1 MKKRTVSTPSV
12 GLALLPIVTMLL
24 FLVVGYG
31 VFGLPIESL
40 LLASAI
46 VASGV
51 AWKLGYGWD
60 DIQNAI
66 IERLAKALPAVFIL
80 VLVGGLIGSWMI
92 GGTIPMLVYYG
103 LKVISPEYLILTAF
117 LVTSLVSL
125 CTGTSWGSA
134 GTVGVALM
142 GVATGMDANLA
153 AVAGAVVSGAYF
165 GDKISPLSDSTNF
178 APVVAGTD
186 LYSHIQH
193 MLWTTIPAFLLASVV
208 FFFAGNSDVSADTP
222 ENIIAILANLD
233 ELFSLNIFLLL
244 PPALIL
250 WGAVRKLPTIP
261 LMVAAIVIG
270 IANAIIFQGFDLGTA
285 LTSMLG
291 GFNASMF
298 VNAGLGDID
307 VLSDVLTLVN
317 RGGMSSMMGVVLLVF
332 CAFSFAGT
340 LALTGGLNVLVELLT
355 KGIKGTASLIG
366 ATIVTTFTVVC
377 TTSDGKLALL
387 IPSELFR
394 DMYKRMQLDA
404 KNLSRTIEDA
414 GTVIEPLIPWTN
426 AGVFMAATLGV
437 STLDYLPW
445 AIQNYS
451 GVFFAMIWA
460 SSGIGIA
467 KLKATAPK
475 EDSDEKQTQD
485 KAASTAAV

>member
-1 MKKRTVSTPSV
+1 MNNKSITAPPV
-12 GLALLPIVTMLL
+12 GLALLPLIAMIGLL
-24 FLVVGYG
+24 VIGYG
-31 VFGLPIESL
+31 VYGLPIESL
-40 LLASAI
+40 LLTSAVI
-46 VASGV
+46 AAAV
-51 AWKLGYGWD
+51 AWKIGYSWD

-66 IERLAKALPAVFIL
+66 IDRLAKTLPAVFIL
-80 VLVGGLIGSWMI
+80 VLVGGLIGSWMV

-103 LKVISPEYLILTAF
+103 LKIISPEYLVLTSF
-117 LVTSLVSL
+117 LVTCMVSL

-134 GTVGVALM
+134 GTIGVALM
-142 GVATGMDANLA
+142 GIATGMDANLA

-193 MLWTTIPAFLLASVV
+193 MLWTTIPAFILSAVV
-208 FFFAGNSDVSADTP
+208 FFFVGSHDVTADTP
-222 ENIIAILANLD
+222 EKVIAMLANI
-233 ELFSLNIFLLL
+233 EQLFSLNIFLLL

-250 WGAVRKLPTIP
+250 WGAIRKLPTIP
-261 LMVAAIVIG
+261 LMLLAIAIG
-270 IANAIIFQGFDLGTA
+270 IFNAVTFQGFSLVTA
-285 LTSMLG
+285 LTTMLN

-298 VNAGLGDID
+298 ADAGLSN
-307 VLSDVLTLVN
+307 VTVVSDVLTLVN
-317 RGGMSSMMGVVLLVF
+317 RGGMTSMMGVVLLVF

-340 LALTGGLNVLVELLT
+340 LALTGALNVLVDLLS

-366 ATIVTTFTVVC
+366 ATIVTTITVVC

-394 DMYKRMQLDA
+394 DTYKRMQLDP

-414 GTVIEPLIPWTN
+414 GTIIEPLVPWTN

-437 STLDYLPW
+437 STLDYMPW

-451 GVFFAMIWA
+451 AIFFAMLWA
-460 SSGIGIA
+460 VTGVGIA
-467 KLKATAPK
+467 KAVKEVKQTKTTTQTKAT
-475 EDSDEKQTQD
+475 
-485 KAASTAAV
+485 V

>member
-1 MKKRTVSTPSV
+1 MNNKSITAPPV
-12 GLALLPIVTMLL
+12 GLALLPLIAMIGLL
-24 FLVVGYG
+24 VIGYG
-31 VFGLPIESL
+31 VYGLPIESL
-40 LLASAI
+40 LLTSAVI
-46 VASGV
+46 AAAV
-51 AWKLGYGWD
+51 AWKIGYSWD

-66 IERLAKALPAVFIL
+66 IDRLAKTLPAVFIL
-80 VLVGGLIGSWMI
+80 VLVGGLIGSWMV

-103 LKVISPEYLILTAF
+103 LKIISPEYLVLTSF
-117 LVTSLVSL
+117 LVTCMVSL

-134 GTVGVALM
+134 GTIGVALM
-142 GVATGMDANLA
+142 GIATGMDANLA

-193 MLWTTIPAFLLASVV
+193 MLWTTIPAFILSAVV
-208 FFFAGNSDVSADTP
+208 FFFVGSHDVTADTP
-222 ENIIAILANLD
+222 EKVIAMLANI
-233 ELFSLNIFLLL
+233 EQLFSLNIFLLL

-250 WGAVRKLPTIP
+250 WGAIRKLPTIP
-261 LMVAAIVIG
+261 LMLLAIAIG
-270 IANAIIFQGFDLGTA
+270 IFNAVTFQGFSLVTA
-285 LTSMLG
+285 LTAMLN

-298 VNAGLGDID
+298 ADAGLSN
-307 VLSDVLTLVN
+307 VTVVSDVLTLVN
-317 RGGMSSMMGVVLLVF
+317 RGGMTSMMGVVLLVF

-340 LALTGGLNVLVELLT
+340 LALTGALNVLVDLLS

-366 ATIVTTFTVVC
+366 ATIVTTITVVC

-394 DMYKRMQLDA
+394 DTYKRMQLDP

-414 GTVIEPLIPWTN
+414 GTIIEPLVPWTN

-437 STLDYLPW
+437 STLDYMPW

-451 GVFFAMIWA
+451 AIFFAMLWA
-460 SSGIGIA
+460 VTGVGIA
-467 KLKATAPK
+467 KAVKEVKQTKITTQTKAT
-475 EDSDEKQTQD
+475 
-485 KAASTAAV
+485 V

>member
-1 MKKRTVSTPSV
+1 MNNKSITAPPV
-12 GLALLPIVTMLL
+12 GLALLPLIAMIGLL
-24 FLVVGYG
+24 VIGYG
-31 VFGLPIESL
+31 VYGLPIESL
-40 LLASAI
+40 LLTSAVI
-46 VASGV
+46 AAAV
-51 AWKLGYGWD
+51 AWKIGYSWD

-66 IERLAKALPAVFIL
+66 IDRLAKTLPAVFIL
-80 VLVGGLIGSWMI
+80 VLVGGLIGSWMV

-103 LKVISPEYLILTAF
+103 LKIISPEYLVLTSF
-117 LVTSLVSL
+117 LVTCMVSL

-134 GTVGVALM
+134 GTIGVALM
-142 GVATGMDANLA
+142 GIATGMDANLA

-193 MLWTTIPAFLLASVV
+193 MLWTTIPAFILSAVV
-208 FFFAGNSDVSADTP
+208 FFFVGSHDVTADTP
-222 ENIIAILANLD
+222 EKVIAMLANI
-233 ELFSLNIFLLL
+233 EQLFSLNIFLLL

-250 WGAVRKLPTIP
+250 WGAIRKLPTIP
-261 LMVAAIVIG
+261 LMLLAIVIG
-270 IANAIIFQGFDLGTA
+270 IFNAVTFQGFSLVTA
-285 LTSMLG
+285 LTAMLN

-298 VNAGLGDID
+298 ADAGLSN
-307 VLSDVLTLVN
+307 VTVVSDVLTLVN
-317 RGGMSSMMGVVLLVF
+317 RGGMTSMMGVVLLVF
-332 CAFSFAGT
+332 CAFSFAGA
-340 LALTGGLNVLVELLT
+340 LALTGALNVLVDLLS

-366 ATIVTTFTVVC
+366 ATIVTTITVVC

-394 DMYKRMQLDA
+394 DTYKRMQLDP

-414 GTVIEPLIPWTN
+414 GTIIEPLVPWTN

-437 STLDYLPW
+437 STLDYMPW

-451 GVFFAMIWA
+451 AIFFAMLWA
-460 SSGIGIA
+460 VTGVGIA
-467 KLKATAPK
+467 KAVKEVKQTKTTTQTKAT
-475 EDSDEKQTQD
+475 
-485 KAASTAAV
+485 V

>member
-1 MKKRTVSTPSV
+1 MNNKSITAPPV
-12 GLALLPIVTMLL
+12 GLALLPLIAMIGLL
-24 FLVVGYG
+24 VIGYG
-31 VFGLPIESL
+31 VYGLPIESL
-40 LLASAI
+40 LLTSAVI
-46 VASGV
+46 AAAV
-51 AWKLGYGWD
+51 AWKIGYSWD

-66 IERLAKALPAVFIL
+66 IDRLAKTLPAIFIL
-80 VLVGGLIGSWMI
+80 VLVGGLIGSWMV

-103 LKVISPEYLILTAF
+103 LKIISPEYLVLTSF
-117 LVTSLVSL
+117 LVTCMVSL

-134 GTVGVALM
+134 GTIGVALM
-142 GVATGMDANLA
+142 GIATGMDANLA

-193 MLWTTIPAFLLASVV
+193 MLWTTIPAFILSAVV
-208 FFFAGNSDVSADTP
+208 FFFVGSHDVTADTP
-222 ENIIAILANLD
+222 EKVIAMLANI
-233 ELFSLNIFLLL
+233 EQLFSLNIFLLL

-250 WGAVRKLPTIP
+250 WGAIRKLPTIP
-261 LMVAAIVIG
+261 LMLLAIAIG
-270 IANAIIFQGFDLGTA
+270 IFNAVTFQGFSLVTA
-285 LTSMLG
+285 LTAMLN

-298 VNAGLGDID
+298 ADAGLSN
-307 VLSDVLTLVN
+307 VTVVSDVLTLVN
-317 RGGMSSMMGVVLLVF
+317 RGGMTSMMGVVLLVF
-332 CAFSFAGT
+332 CAFSFAGA
-340 LALTGGLNVLVELLT
+340 LALTGALNVLVDLLS

-366 ATIVTTFTVVC
+366 ATIVTTITVVC

-394 DMYKRMQLDA
+394 DTYKRMQLDP

-414 GTVIEPLIPWTN
+414 GTIIEPLVPWTN

-437 STLDYLPW
+437 STLDYMPW

-451 GVFFAMIWA
+451 AIFFAMLWA
-460 SSGIGIA
+460 VTGVGIA
-467 KLKATAPK
+467 KAVKEVKQTKTTTQTKAT
-475 EDSDEKQTQD
+475 
-485 KAASTAAV
+485 V

>member
-1 MKKRTVSTPSV
+1 MNNKSITAPPV
-12 GLALLPIVTMLL
+12 GLALLPLIAMIGLL
-24 FLVVGYG
+24 VIGYG
-31 VFGLPIESL
+31 VYGLPIESL
-40 LLASAI
+40 LLTSAVI
-46 VASGV
+46 AAAV
-51 AWKLGYGWD
+51 AWKIGYSWD

-66 IERLAKALPAVFIL
+66 IDRLAKTLPAVFIL
-80 VLVGGLIGSWMI
+80 VLVGGLIGSWMV

-103 LKVISPEYLILTAF
+103 LKIISPEYLVLTSF
-117 LVTSLVSL
+117 LVTCMVSL

-134 GTVGVALM
+134 GTIGVALM
-142 GVATGMDANLA
+142 GIATGMDANLA

-193 MLWTTIPAFLLASVV
+193 MLWTTIPAFILSAVV
-208 FFFAGNSDVSADTP
+208 FFFVGSHDVTANTP
-222 ENIIAILANLD
+222 EKVIAMLANI
-233 ELFSLNIFLLL
+233 EQLFSLNIFLLL

-250 WGAVRKLPTIP
+250 WGAIRKLPTIP
-261 LMVAAIVIG
+261 LMLLAIAIG
-270 IANAIIFQGFDLGTA
+270 IFNAVTFQGFSLVTA
-285 LTSMLG
+285 LTAMLN

-298 VNAGLGDID
+298 ADAGLSN
-307 VLSDVLTLVN
+307 VTVVSDVLTLVN
-317 RGGMSSMMGVVLLVF
+317 RGGMTSMMGVVLLVF

-340 LALTGGLNVLVELLT
+340 LALTGALNVLVDLLS

-366 ATIVTTFTVVC
+366 ATIVTTITVVC

-394 DMYKRMQLDA
+394 DTYKRMQLDP

-414 GTVIEPLIPWTN
+414 GTIIEPLVPWTN

-437 STLDYLPW
+437 STLDYMPW

-451 GVFFAMIWA
+451 AIFFAMLWA
-460 SSGIGIA
+460 VTGVGIA
-467 KLKATAPK
+467 KAVKEVKQTKTTTQTKAT
-475 EDSDEKQTQD
+475 
-485 KAASTAAV
+485 V

>member
-1 MKKRTVSTPSV
+1 MNNKSITAPPV
-12 GLALLPIVTMLL
+12 GLALLPLIAMIGLL
-24 FLVVGYG
+24 VIGYG
-31 VFGLPIESL
+31 VYGLPIESL
-40 LLASAI
+40 LLTSAVI
-46 VASGV
+46 AAAV
-51 AWKLGYGWD
+51 AWKIGYSWD

-66 IERLAKALPAVFIL
+66 IDRLAKTLPAVFIL
-80 VLVGGLIGSWMI
+80 VLVGGLIGSWMV

-103 LKVISPEYLILTAF
+103 LKIISPEYLVLTSF
-117 LVTSLVSL
+117 LVTCMVSL

-134 GTVGVALM
+134 GTIGVALM
-142 GVATGMDANLA
+142 GIATGMDANLA

-193 MLWTTIPAFLLASVV
+193 MLWTTIPAFILSAVV
-208 FFFAGNSDVSADTP
+208 FFFVGSHDVTADTP
-222 ENIIAILANLD
+222 EKVIAMLANI
-233 ELFSLNIFLLL
+233 EQLFSLNIFLLL

-250 WGAVRKLPTIP
+250 WGAIRKLPTIP
-261 LMVAAIVIG
+261 LMLLAIAIG
-270 IANAIIFQGFDLGTA
+270 IFNAVTFQGFSLVTA
-285 LTSMLG
+285 LTAMLN

-298 VNAGLGDID
+298 ADAGLSN
-307 VLSDVLTLVN
+307 VTVVSDVLTLVN
-317 RGGMSSMMGVVLLVF
+317 RGGMTSMMGVVLLVF
-332 CAFSFAGT
+332 CAFSFAGA
-340 LALTGGLNVLVELLT
+340 LALTGALNVLVDLLS

-366 ATIVTTFTVVC
+366 ATIVTTITVVC

-394 DMYKRMQLDA
+394 DTYKRMQLDP

-414 GTVIEPLIPWTN
+414 GTIIEPLVPWTN

-437 STLDYLPW
+437 STLDYMPW

-451 GVFFAMIWA
+451 AIFFAMLWA
-460 SSGIGIA
+460 VTGVGIA
-467 KLKATAPK
+467 KAVKEVKQTKTTTTKAT
-475 EDSDEKQTQD
+475 
-485 KAASTAAV
+485 V

>member
-1 MKKRTVSTPSV
+1 MNNKSITAPPV
-12 GLALLPIVTMLL
+12 GLALLPLIAMIGLL
-24 FLVVGYG
+24 VIGYG
-31 VFGLPIESL
+31 VYGLPIESL
-40 LLASAI
+40 LLTSAVI
-46 VASGV
+46 AAAV
-51 AWKLGYGWD
+51 AWKIGYSWD

-66 IERLAKALPAVFIL
+66 IDRLAKTLPAVFIL
-80 VLVGGLIGSWMI
+80 VLVGGLIGSWMV

-103 LKVISPEYLILTAF
+103 LKIISPEYLVLTSF
-117 LVTSLVSL
+117 LVTCMVSL

-134 GTVGVALM
+134 GTIGVALM
-142 GVATGMDANLA
+142 GIATGMDANLA

-193 MLWTTIPAFLLASVV
+193 MLWTTIPAFILSAVV
-208 FFFAGNSDVSADTP
+208 FFFVGSHDVTADTP
-222 ENIIAILANLD
+222 EKVIAMLANI
-233 ELFSLNIFLLL
+233 EQLFSLNIFLLL

-250 WGAVRKLPTIP
+250 WGAIRKLPTIP
-261 LMVAAIVIG
+261 LMLLAIAIG
-270 IANAIIFQGFDLGTA
+270 IFNAVTFQGFSLVTA
-285 LTSMLG
+285 LTAMLN

-298 VNAGLGDID
+298 ADAGLSN
-307 VLSDVLTLVN
+307 VTVVSDVLTLVN
-317 RGGMSSMMGVVLLVF
+317 RGGMTSMMGVVLLVF
-332 CAFSFAGT
+332 CAFSFAGA
-340 LALTGGLNVLVELLT
+340 LALTGALNVLVDLLS

-366 ATIVTTFTVVC
+366 ATIVTTITVVC

-394 DMYKRMQLDA
+394 DTYKRMQLDP

-414 GTVIEPLIPWTN
+414 GTIIEPLVPWTN

-437 STLDYLPW
+437 STLDYMPW

-451 GVFFAMIWA
+451 AIFFAMLWA
-460 SSGIGIA
+460 VTGVGIA
-467 KLKATAPK
+467 KAVKEVKQTKITTQTKAT
-475 EDSDEKQTQD
+475 
-485 KAASTAAV
+485 V

>member
-1 MKKRTVSTPSV
+1 MNNKSITAPPV
-12 GLALLPIVTMLL
+12 GLALLPLIAMIGLL
-24 FLVVGYG
+24 VIGYG
-31 VFGLPIESL
+31 VYGLPIESL
-40 LLASAI
+40 LLTSAVI
-46 VASGV
+46 AAAV
-51 AWKLGYGWD
+51 AWKIGYSWD

-66 IERLAKALPAVFIL
+66 IDRLAKTLPAVFIL
-80 VLVGGLIGSWMI
+80 VLVGGLIGSWMV

-103 LKVISPEYLILTAF
+103 LKIISPEYLVLTSF
-117 LVTSLVSL
+117 LVTCMVSL

-134 GTVGVALM
+134 GTIGVALM
-142 GVATGMDANLA
+142 GIATGMDANLA
-153 AVAGAVVSGAYF
+153 SVAGAVVSGAYF

-193 MLWTTIPAFLLASVV
+193 MLWTTIPAFILSAVV
-208 FFFAGNSDVSADTP
+208 FFFVGSHDVTADTP
-222 ENIIAILANLD
+222 EKVIAMLANI
-233 ELFSLNIFLLL
+233 EQLFSLNIFLLL

-250 WGAVRKLPTIP
+250 WGAIRKLPTIP
-261 LMVAAIVIG
+261 LMLLAIAIG
-270 IANAIIFQGFDLGTA
+270 IFNAVTFQGFSLVTA
-285 LTSMLG
+285 LTAMLN

-298 VNAGLGDID
+298 ADAGLSN
-307 VLSDVLTLVN
+307 VTVVSDVLTLVN
-317 RGGMSSMMGVVLLVF
+317 RGGMTSMMGVVLLVF

-340 LALTGGLNVLVELLT
+340 LALTGALNVLVDLLS

-366 ATIVTTFTVVC
+366 ATIVTTITVVC

-394 DMYKRMQLDA
+394 DTYKRMQLDP

-414 GTVIEPLIPWTN
+414 GTIIEPLVPWTN

-437 STLDYLPW
+437 STLDYMPW

-451 GVFFAMIWA
+451 AIFFAMLWA
-460 SSGIGIA
+460 VTGVGIA
-467 KLKATAPK
+467 KAVKEVKQTKTTTQTKAT
-475 EDSDEKQTQD
+475 
-485 KAASTAAV
+485 V

>member
-1 MKKRTVSTPSV
+1 MNYKSITAPPV
-12 GLALLPIVTMLL
+12 GLALLPLIAMIGLL
-24 FLVVGYG
+24 VIGYG
-31 VFGLPIESL
+31 VYGLPIESL
-40 LLASAI
+40 LLTSAVI
-46 VASGV
+46 AAAV
-51 AWKLGYGWD
+51 AWKIGYSWD

-66 IERLAKALPAVFIL
+66 IDRLAKTLPAVFIL
-80 VLVGGLIGSWMI
+80 VLVGGLIGSWMV

-103 LKVISPEYLILTAF
+103 LKIISPEYLVLTSF
-117 LVTSLVSL
+117 LVTCMVSL

-134 GTVGVALM
+134 GTIGVALM
-142 GVATGMDANLA
+142 GIATGMDANLA

-193 MLWTTIPAFLLASVV
+193 MLWTTIPAFILSAVV
-208 FFFAGNSDVSADTP
+208 FFFVGSHDVTADTP
-222 ENIIAILANLD
+222 EKVIAMLDNI
-233 ELFSLNIFLLL
+233 EQLFSLNIFLLL

-250 WGAVRKLPTIP
+250 WGAIRKLPTIP
-261 LMVAAIVIG
+261 LMLLAIAIG
-270 IANAIIFQGFDLGTA
+270 IFNAVTFQGFSLVTA
-285 LTSMLG
+285 LTAMLN

-298 VNAGLGDID
+298 ADAGLSN
-307 VLSDVLTLVN
+307 VTVVSDVLTLVN
-317 RGGMSSMMGVVLLVF
+317 RGGMTSMMGVVLLVF

-340 LALTGGLNVLVELLT
+340 LALTGALNVLVDLLS

-366 ATIVTTFTVVC
+366 ATIVTTITVVC

-394 DMYKRMQLDA
+394 DTYKRMQLDP

-414 GTVIEPLIPWTN
+414 GTIIEPLVPWTN

-437 STLDYLPW
+437 STLDYMPW

-451 GVFFAMIWA
+451 AIFFAMLWA
-460 SSGIGIA
+460 VTGVGIA
-467 KLKATAPK
+467 KAVKEVKQTKTTTQTKAT
-475 EDSDEKQTQD
+475 
-485 KAASTAAV
+485 V

>member
-1 MKKRTVSTPSV
+1 MNNKIKSTPST
-12 GLALLPIVTMLL
+12 GLALLPMIAMVC
-24 FLVVGYG
+24 FLVFGYG
-31 VFGLPIESL
+31 VYGLPIESL
-40 LLASAI
+40 LLSSAV
-46 VASGV
+46 VAAAV
-51 AWKLGYGWD
+51 AWKMGYSWD

-66 IERLAKALPAVFIL
+66 IERLAKTLPAVFIM
-80 VLVGGLIGSWMI
+80 VLVGGLIGSWMV

-103 LKVISPEYLILTAF
+103 LKIISPEYLILTAF
-117 LVTSLVSL
+117 LVTCIVSL

-142 GVATGMDANLA
+142 GVASGMDANLA

-165 GDKISPLSDSTNF
+165 GDKISPLSDTTNF

-193 MLWTTIPAFLLASVV
+193 MLWTTIPAFLLSAAV
-208 FFFAGNSDVSADTP
+208 FFFAGSSDVSADTP
-222 ENIIAILANLD
+222 AKVVAILANIE
-233 ELFSLNIFLLL
+233 ELFSLNILLLL

-250 WGAVRKLPTIP
+250 WGAIRKLPTIP
-261 LMVAAIVIG
+261 LMLAAIAISVL
-270 IANAIIFQGFDLGTA
+270 NAVIFQGFSLVTA
-285 LTSMLG
+285 LTSMLS

-298 VNAGLGDID
+298 ADAGLANVTVID
-307 VLSDVLTLVN
+307 DVLTLVN
-317 RGGMSSMMGVVLLVF
+317 RGGMTSMMGVVLLVF

-340 LALTGGLNVLVELLT
+340 LSLTGGLNVLVNTLS

-366 ATIVTTFTVVC
+366 ATIVTTITVVC

-394 DMYKRMQLDA
+394 DTYKKMQLDA

-414 GTVIEPLIPWTN
+414 GTVIEPLVPWTN

-451 GVFFAMIWA
+451 AIFFAMIWGVT
-460 SSGIGIA
+460 GIGIA
-467 KLKATAPK
+467 KAVKEVRQGETATA
-475 EDSDEKQTQD
+475 
-485 KAASTAAV
+485 

>member
-1 MKKRTVSTPSV
+1 MNNKSITAPPV
-12 GLALLPIVTMLL
+12 GLALLPLIAMIGLL
-24 FLVVGYG
+24 VIGYG
-31 VFGLPIESL
+31 VYGLPIESL
-40 LLASAI
+40 LLTSAVI
-46 VASGV
+46 AAAV
-51 AWKLGYGWD
+51 AWKIGYSWD

-66 IERLAKALPAVFIL
+66 IDRLAKTLPAVFIL
-80 VLVGGLIGSWMI
+80 VLVGGLIGSWMV

-103 LKVISPEYLILTAF
+103 LKIISPEYLVLTSF
-117 LVTSLVSL
+117 LVTCMVSL

-134 GTVGVALM
+134 GTIGVALM
-142 GVATGMDANLA
+142 GIATGMDANLA

-193 MLWTTIPAFLLASVV
+193 MLWTTIPAFILSAVV
-208 FFFAGNSDVSADTP
+208 FFFVGSHDVTADTP
-222 ENIIAILANLD
+222 EKVIAMLANI
-233 ELFSLNIFLLL
+233 EQLFSLNIFLLL

-250 WGAVRKLPTIP
+250 WGAIRKLPTIP
-261 LMVAAIVIG
+261 LMLLAIAIG
-270 IANAIIFQGFDLGTA
+270 IFNAVTFQGFSLVTA
-285 LTSMLG
+285 LTAMLN

-298 VNAGLGDID
+298 ADTGLSN
-307 VLSDVLTLVN
+307 VTVVSDVLTLVN
-317 RGGMSSMMGVVLLVF
+317 RGGMTSMMGVVLLVF

-340 LALTGGLNVLVELLT
+340 LALTGALNVLVDLLS

-366 ATIVTTFTVVC
+366 ATIVTTITVVC

-394 DMYKRMQLDA
+394 DTYKRMQLDP

-414 GTVIEPLIPWTN
+414 GTIIEPLVPWTN

-437 STLDYLPW
+437 STLDYMPW

-451 GVFFAMIWA
+451 AIFFAMLWA
-460 SSGIGIA
+460 VTGVGIA
-467 KLKATAPK
+467 KAVKEVKQTKTTTQTKAT
-475 EDSDEKQTQD
+475 
-485 KAASTAAV
+485 V

>member
-1 MKKRTVSTPSV
+1 MNNKSITAPPV
-12 GLALLPIVTMLL
+12 GLALLPLIAMIGLL
-24 FLVVGYG
+24 VIGYG
-31 VFGLPIESL
+31 VYGLPIESL
-40 LLASAI
+40 LLTSAVI
-46 VASGV
+46 AAAV
-51 AWKLGYGWD
+51 AWKIGYSWD

-66 IERLAKALPAVFIL
+66 IDRLAKTLPAVFIL
-80 VLVGGLIGSWMI
+80 VLVGGLIGSWMV

-103 LKVISPEYLILTAF
+103 LKIISPEYLVLTSF
-117 LVTSLVSL
+117 LVTCMVSL

-134 GTVGVALM
+134 GTIGVALM
-142 GVATGMDANLA
+142 GIATGMDANLA

-193 MLWTTIPAFLLASVV
+193 MLWTTIPAFILSAVV
-208 FFFAGNSDVSADTP
+208 FFFVGSHDVTADTP
-222 ENIIAILANLD
+222 EKVIAMLANI
-233 ELFSLNIFLLL
+233 EQLFSLNIFLLL

-250 WGAVRKLPTIP
+250 WGAIRKLPTIP
-261 LMVAAIVIG
+261 LMLLAIAIG
-270 IANAIIFQGFDLGTA
+270 IFNAVTFQGFSLVTA
-285 LTSMLG
+285 LTAMLN

-298 VNAGLGDID
+298 ADAGLSN
-307 VLSDVLTLVN
+307 VTVVSDVLTLVN
-317 RGGMSSMMGVVLLVF
+317 RGGMTSMMGVVLLVF

-340 LALTGGLNVLVELLT
+340 LALTGALNVLVDLLS

-366 ATIVTTFTVVC
+366 ATIVTTITVVC

-394 DMYKRMQLDA
+394 DTYKRMQLDP

-414 GTVIEPLIPWTN
+414 GTIIEPLVPWTN

-437 STLDYLPW
+437 STLDYMPW

-451 GVFFAMIWA
+451 AIFFAMLWA
-460 SSGIGIA
+460 VTGVGIA
-467 KLKATAPK
+467 KAVKDVKQTKITTQTKAT
-475 EDSDEKQTQD
+475 
-485 KAASTAAV
+485 V

>member
-1 MKKRTVSTPSV
+1 MNNKSITAPPV
-12 GLALLPIVTMLL
+12 GLALLPLIAMIGLL
-24 FLVVGYG
+24 VIGYG
-31 VFGLPIESL
+31 VYGLPIESL
-40 LLASAI
+40 LLTSAVI
-46 VASGV
+46 AAAV
-51 AWKLGYGWD
+51 AWKIGYSWD

-66 IERLAKALPAVFIL
+66 IDRLAKTLPAVFIL
-80 VLVGGLIGSWMI
+80 VLVGGLIGSWMV

-103 LKVISPEYLILTAF
+103 LKIISPEYLVLTSF
-117 LVTSLVSL
+117 LVTCMVSL

-134 GTVGVALM
+134 GTIGVALM
-142 GVATGMDANLA
+142 GIATGMDANLA

-193 MLWTTIPAFLLASVV
+193 MLWTTIPAFILSAVV
-208 FFFAGNSDVSADTP
+208 FFFVGSHDVTADTP
-222 ENIIAILANLD
+222 EKVIAMLANI
-233 ELFSLNIFLLL
+233 EQLFSLNIFLLL

-250 WGAVRKLPTIP
+250 WGAIRKLPTIP
-261 LMVAAIVIG
+261 LMLLAIVIG
-270 IANAIIFQGFDLGTA
+270 IFNAVTFQGFSLVTA
-285 LTSMLG
+285 LTAMLN

-298 VNAGLGDID
+298 ADAGLSN
-307 VLSDVLTLVN
+307 VTVVSDVLTLVN
-317 RGGMSSMMGVVLLVF
+317 RGGMTSMMGVVLLVF

-340 LALTGGLNVLVELLT
+340 LALTGALNVLVDLLS

-366 ATIVTTFTVVC
+366 ATIVTTITVVC

-394 DMYKRMQLDA
+394 DTYKRMQLDP

-414 GTVIEPLIPWTN
+414 GTIIEPLVPWTN

-437 STLDYLPW
+437 STLDYMPW

-451 GVFFAMIWA
+451 AIFFAMLWA
-460 SSGIGIA
+460 VTGVGIA
-467 KLKATAPK
+467 KAVKEVKQTKTTTQTKAT
-475 EDSDEKQTQD
+475 
-485 KAASTAAV
+485 V

>member
-1 MKKRTVSTPSV
+1 MNNKSITAPPV
-12 GLALLPIVTMLL
+12 GLALLPLIAMIGLL
-24 FLVVGYG
+24 VIGYG
-31 VFGLPIESL
+31 VYGLPIESL
-40 LLASAI
+40 LLTSAVI
-46 VASGV
+46 AAAV
-51 AWKLGYGWD
+51 AWKIGYSWD

-66 IERLAKALPAVFIL
+66 IDRLAKTLPAVFIL
-80 VLVGGLIGSWMI
+80 VLVGGLIGSWMV

-103 LKVISPEYLILTAF
+103 LKIISPEYLVLTSF
-117 LVTSLVSL
+117 LVTCMVSL

-134 GTVGVALM
+134 GTIGVALM
-142 GVATGMDANLA
+142 GIATGMDANLA

-193 MLWTTIPAFLLASVV
+193 MLWTTIPAFILSAVV
-208 FFFAGNSDVSADTP
+208 FFFVGSHDVTADTP
-222 ENIIAILANLD
+222 EKVIAMLANI
-233 ELFSLNIFLLL
+233 EQLFSLNIFLLL

-250 WGAVRKLPTIP
+250 WGAIRKLPTIP
-261 LMVAAIVIG
+261 LMLLAIAIG
-270 IANAIIFQGFDLGTA
+270 IFNAVTFQGFSLVTA
-285 LTSMLG
+285 LTAMLN

-298 VNAGLGDID
+298 ADAGLSN
-307 VLSDVLTLVN
+307 VAVVSDVLTLVN
-317 RGGMSSMMGVVLLVF
+317 RGGMTSMMGVVLLVF
-332 CAFSFAGT
+332 CAFSFAGA
-340 LALTGGLNVLVELLT
+340 LALTGALNVLVDLLS

-366 ATIVTTFTVVC
+366 ATIVTTITVVC

-394 DMYKRMQLDA
+394 DTYKRMQLDP

-414 GTVIEPLIPWTN
+414 GTIIEPLVPWTN

-437 STLDYLPW
+437 STLDYMPW

-451 GVFFAMIWA
+451 AIFFAMLWA
-460 SSGIGIA
+460 VTGVGIA
-467 KLKATAPK
+467 KAVKEVKQTKTTTQTKAT
-475 EDSDEKQTQD
+475 
-485 KAASTAAV
+485 V

>member
-1 MKKRTVSTPSV
+1 MNNKYITAPPV
-12 GLALLPIVTMLL
+12 GLALLPLIAMIGLL
-24 FLVVGYG
+24 VIGYG
-31 VFGLPIESL
+31 VYGLPIESL
-40 LLASAI
+40 LLTSAVI
-46 VASGV
+46 AAAV
-51 AWKLGYGWD
+51 AWKIGYSWD

-66 IERLAKALPAVFIL
+66 IDRLAKTLPAVFIL
-80 VLVGGLIGSWMI
+80 VLVGGLIGSWMV

-103 LKVISPEYLILTAF
+103 LKIISPEYLVLTSF
-117 LVTSLVSL
+117 LVTCMVSL

-134 GTVGVALM
+134 GTIGVALM
-142 GVATGMDANLA
+142 GIATGMDANFA

-193 MLWTTIPAFLLASVV
+193 MLWTTIPAFILSAVV
-208 FFFAGNSDVSADTP
+208 FFFVGSHDVTADTP
-222 ENIIAILANLD
+222 EKVIAMLANI
-233 ELFSLNIFLLL
+233 EQLFSLNIFLLL

-250 WGAVRKLPTIP
+250 WGAIRKLPTIP
-261 LMVAAIVIG
+261 LMLLAIAIG
-270 IANAIIFQGFDLGTA
+270 IFNAVTFQGFSLVTA
-285 LTSMLG
+285 LTAMLN

-298 VNAGLGDID
+298 ADAGLSN
-307 VLSDVLTLVN
+307 VTVVSDVLTLVN
-317 RGGMSSMMGVVLLVF
+317 RGGMTSMMGVVLLVF
-332 CAFSFAGT
+332 CAFSFAGA
-340 LALTGGLNVLVELLT
+340 LALTGALNVLVDLLS

-366 ATIVTTFTVVC
+366 ATIVTTITVVC

-394 DMYKRMQLDA
+394 DTYKRMQLDP

-414 GTVIEPLIPWTN
+414 GTIIEPLVPWTN

-437 STLDYLPW
+437 STLDYMPW

-451 GVFFAMIWA
+451 AIFFAMLWA
-460 SSGIGIA
+460 VTGVGIA
-467 KLKATAPK
+467 KAVKEVKQTKTTTQTKAT
-475 EDSDEKQTQD
+475 
-485 KAASTAAV
+485 V

>member
-1 MKKRTVSTPSV
+1 MNDNEKIQPSI
-12 GLALLPIVTMLL
+12 GLALLPIMTMLL
-24 FLVVGYG
+24 FLIVGYG
-31 VFGLPIESL
+31 ALGLPIESL
-40 LLASAI
+40 LLASAV
-46 VASGV
+46 VAAGV
-51 AWKLGYGWD
+51 AWKLGYSWD
-60 DIQNAI
+60 EIQNAI
-66 IERLAKALPAVFIL
+66 THRLSKALPAVFIL
-80 VLVGGLIGSWMI
+80 ILVGGLIGSWMI
-92 GGTIPMLVYYG
+92 GGTIPMLVFYG
-103 LKVISPEYLILTAF
+103 LKIISPEYLILTAF
-117 LVTSLVSL
+117 LVTSMVSL

-153 AVAGAVVSGAYF
+153 AVAGAIVSGAYF

-193 MLWTTIPAFLLASVV
+193 MLWTTIPAFILAAGV
-208 FFFAGNSDVSADTP
+208 FFFAGSSDISTNTP
-222 ENIIAILANLD
+222 DKIIAILGNIN
-233 ELFSLNIFLLL
+233 ELFSLNAFLLL

-250 WGAVRKLPTIP
+250 FGAIRKLPTIP
-261 LMVAAIVIG
+261 LMITAILVAII
-270 IANAIIFQGFDLGTA
+270 NAVIFQGFDLATA
-285 LTSMLG
+285 LTSMLN

-298 VNAGLGDID
+298 ANAGLGDTPVI
-307 VLSDVLTLVN
+307 SDVLTLVN

-340 LALTGGLNVLVELLT
+340 LALTGGLTVLVNLLS

-366 ATIVTTFTVVC
+366 ATIVTTITVVC

-394 DMYKRMQLDA
+394 DTYKKMNLDA

-414 GTVIEPLIPWTN
+414 GTVIEPLVPWTN

-445 AIQNYS
+445 AIQNLS

-460 SSGIGIA
+460 STGIGIA
-467 KLKATAPK
+467 KIKAQSTST
-475 EDSDEKQTQD
+475 DSKQT
-485 KAASTAAV
+485 TAIA

>member
-1 MKKRTVSTPSV
+1 MNNKSITAPPV
-12 GLALLPIVTMLL
+12 GLALLPLIAMIGLL
-24 FLVVGYG
+24 VIGYG
-31 VFGLPIESL
+31 VYGLPIESL
-40 LLASAI
+40 LLTSAVI
-46 VASGV
+46 AAAV
-51 AWKLGYGWD
+51 AWKIGYSWD

-66 IERLAKALPAVFIL
+66 IDRLAKTLPAVFIL
-80 VLVGGLIGSWMI
+80 VLVGGLIGSWMV

-103 LKVISPEYLILTAF
+103 LKLISPEYLVLTSF
-117 LVTSLVSL
+117 LVTCMVSL

-134 GTVGVALM
+134 GTIGVALM
-142 GVATGMDANLA
+142 GIATGMDANLA

-193 MLWTTIPAFLLASVV
+193 MLWTTIPAFILSAVV
-208 FFFAGNSDVSADTP
+208 FFFVGSHDVTADTP
-222 ENIIAILANLD
+222 EKVIAMLANI
-233 ELFSLNIFLLL
+233 EQLFSLNIFLLL

-250 WGAVRKLPTIP
+250 WGAIRKLPTIP
-261 LMVAAIVIG
+261 LMLLAIAIG
-270 IANAIIFQGFDLGTA
+270 IFNAVTFQGFSLVTA
-285 LTSMLG
+285 LTAMLN

-298 VNAGLGDID
+298 ADAGLSN
-307 VLSDVLTLVN
+307 VTVVSDVLTLVN
-317 RGGMSSMMGVVLLVF
+317 RGGMTSMMGVVLLVF

-340 LALTGGLNVLVELLT
+340 LALTGALNILVDLLS

-366 ATIVTTFTVVC
+366 ATIVTTITVVC

-394 DMYKRMQLDA
+394 DTYKRMQLDP

-414 GTVIEPLIPWTN
+414 GTIIEPLVPWTN

-437 STLDYLPW
+437 STLDYMPW

-451 GVFFAMIWA
+451 AIFFAMLWA
-460 SSGIGIA
+460 VTGVGIA
-467 KLKATAPK
+467 KAVKEVKQTKTTTQTKAT
-475 EDSDEKQTQD
+475 
-485 KAASTAAV
+485 V

>member
-1 MKKRTVSTPSV
+1 MNNKSITAPPV
-12 GLALLPIVTMLL
+12 GLALLPLIAMIGLL
-24 FLVVGYG
+24 VIGYG
-31 VFGLPIESL
+31 VYGLPIESL
-40 LLASAI
+40 LLTSAVI
-46 VASGV
+46 AAAV
-51 AWKLGYGWD
+51 AWKIGYSWD

-66 IERLAKALPAVFIL
+66 IDRLAKTLPAVFIL
-80 VLVGGLIGSWMI
+80 VLVGGLIGSWMV

-103 LKVISPEYLILTAF
+103 LKIISPEYLVLTSF
-117 LVTSLVSL
+117 LVTCMVSL

-134 GTVGVALM
+134 GTIGVALM
-142 GVATGMDANLA
+142 GIATGMDANLA

-193 MLWTTIPAFLLASVV
+193 MLWTTIPAFIFSAVV
-208 FFFAGNSDVSADTP
+208 FFFVGSHDVTADTP
-222 ENIIAILANLD
+222 EKVIAMLANI
-233 ELFSLNIFLLL
+233 EQLFSLNIFLLL

-250 WGAVRKLPTIP
+250 WGAIRKLPTIP
-261 LMVAAIVIG
+261 LMLLAIAIG
-270 IANAIIFQGFDLGTA
+270 IFNAVTFQGFSLVTA
-285 LTSMLG
+285 LTAMLN

-298 VNAGLGDID
+298 ADAGLSN
-307 VLSDVLTLVN
+307 VTVVSDVLTLVN
-317 RGGMSSMMGVVLLVF
+317 RGGMTSMMGVVLLVF
-332 CAFSFAGT
+332 CAFSFAGA
-340 LALTGGLNVLVELLT
+340 LALTGALNVLVDLLS

-366 ATIVTTFTVVC
+366 ATIVTTITVVC

-394 DMYKRMQLDA
+394 DTYKRMQLDP

-414 GTVIEPLIPWTN
+414 GTIIEPLVPWTN

-437 STLDYLPW
+437 STLDYMPW

-451 GVFFAMIWA
+451 AIFFAMLWA
-460 SSGIGIA
+460 VTGVGIA
-467 KLKATAPK
+467 KAVKEVKQTKTTTQTKAT
-475 EDSDEKQTQD
+475 
-485 KAASTAAV
+485 V

>member
-1 MKKRTVSTPSV
+1 MNDKSITAPPV
-12 GLALLPIVTMLL
+12 GLALLPLIAMIGLL
-24 FLVVGYG
+24 VIGYG
-31 VFGLPIESL
+31 VYGLPIESL
-40 LLASAI
+40 LLTSAVI
-46 VASGV
+46 AAAV
-51 AWKLGYGWD
+51 AWKIGYSWD

-66 IERLAKALPAVFIL
+66 IDRLAKTLPAVFIL
-80 VLVGGLIGSWMI
+80 VLVGGLIGSWMV

-103 LKVISPEYLILTAF
+103 LKIISPEYLVLTSF
-117 LVTSLVSL
+117 LVTCMVSL

-134 GTVGVALM
+134 GTIGVALM
-142 GVATGMDANLA
+142 GIATGMDANLA

-193 MLWTTIPAFLLASVV
+193 MLWTTIPAFILSAVV
-208 FFFAGNSDVSADTP
+208 FFFVGSHDVTADTP
-222 ENIIAILANLD
+222 EKVIAMLANI
-233 ELFSLNIFLLL
+233 EQLFSLNIFLLL

-250 WGAVRKLPTIP
+250 WGAIRKLPTIP
-261 LMVAAIVIG
+261 LMLLAIAIG
-270 IANAIIFQGFDLGTA
+270 IFNAVTFQGFSLVTA
-285 LTSMLG
+285 LTAMLN

-298 VNAGLGDID
+298 ADAGLSN
-307 VLSDVLTLVN
+307 VTVVSDVLTLVN
-317 RGGMSSMMGVVLLVF
+317 RGGMTSMMGVVLLVF
-332 CAFSFAGT
+332 CAFSFAGA
-340 LALTGGLNVLVELLT
+340 LALTGALNVLVDLLS

-366 ATIVTTFTVVC
+366 ATIVTTITVVC

-394 DMYKRMQLDA
+394 DTYKRMQLDP

-414 GTVIEPLIPWTN
+414 GTIIEPLVPWTN

-437 STLDYLPW
+437 STLDYMPW

-451 GVFFAMIWA
+451 AIFFAMLWA
-460 SSGIGIA
+460 VTGVGIA
-467 KLKATAPK
+467 KAVKEVKQTKTTQTKAT
-475 EDSDEKQTQD
+475 
-485 KAASTAAV
+485 V

>member
-1 MKKRTVSTPSV
+1 MNNKSITAPPV
-12 GLALLPIVTMLL
+12 GLALLPLIAMIGLL
-24 FLVVGYG
+24 VIGYG
-31 VFGLPIESL
+31 VYGLPIESL
-40 LLASAI
+40 LLTSAVI
-46 VASGV
+46 AAAV
-51 AWKLGYGWD
+51 AWKIGYSWD

-66 IERLAKALPAVFIL
+66 IDRLAKTLPAVFIL
-80 VLVGGLIGSWMI
+80 VLVGGLIGSWMV

-103 LKVISPEYLILTAF
+103 LKIISPEYLVLTSF
-117 LVTSLVSL
+117 LVTCMVSL

-134 GTVGVALM
+134 GTIGVALM
-142 GVATGMDANLA
+142 GIATGMDSNLA

-193 MLWTTIPAFLLASVV
+193 MLWTTIPAFILSAVV
-208 FFFAGNSDVSADTP
+208 FFFVGSHDVTADTP
-222 ENIIAILANLD
+222 EKVIAMLANI
-233 ELFSLNIFLLL
+233 EQLFSLNIFLLL

-250 WGAVRKLPTIP
+250 WGAIRKLPTIP
-261 LMVAAIVIG
+261 LMLLAIAIG
-270 IANAIIFQGFDLGTA
+270 IFNAVTFQGFSLVTA
-285 LTSMLG
+285 LTAMLN

-298 VNAGLGDID
+298 ADAGLSN
-307 VLSDVLTLVN
+307 VTVVSDVLTLVN
-317 RGGMSSMMGVVLLVF
+317 RGGMTSMMGVVLLVF
-332 CAFSFAGT
+332 CAFSFAGA
-340 LALTGGLNVLVELLT
+340 LALTGALNVLVDLLS

-366 ATIVTTFTVVC
+366 ATIVTTITVVC

-394 DMYKRMQLDA
+394 DTYKRMQLDP

-414 GTVIEPLIPWTN
+414 GTIIEPLVPWTN

-437 STLDYLPW
+437 STLDYMPW

-451 GVFFAMIWA
+451 AIFFAMLWA
-460 SSGIGIA
+460 VTGVGIA
-467 KLKATAPK
+467 KAVKEVKQTKTTTQTKAT
-475 EDSDEKQTQD
+475 
-485 KAASTAAV
+485 V

>member
-1 MKKRTVSTPSV
+1 MNSKSLTAPPV
-12 GLALLPIVTMLL
+12 GLALLPLIAMIGLL
-24 FLVVGYG
+24 VIGYG
-31 VFGLPIESL
+31 VYGLPIESL
-40 LLASAI
+40 LLTSAVI
-46 VASGV
+46 AAAV
-51 AWKLGYGWD
+51 AWKIGYSWD

-66 IERLAKALPAVFIL
+66 IDRLAKTLPAVFIL
-80 VLVGGLIGSWMI
+80 VLVGGLIGSWMV

-103 LKVISPEYLILTAF
+103 LKIISPEYLVLTSF
-117 LVTSLVSL
+117 LVTCMVSL

-134 GTVGVALM
+134 GTIGVALM
-142 GVATGMDANLA
+142 GIATGMDANLA

-193 MLWTTIPAFLLASVV
+193 MLWTTIPAFILSAVV
-208 FFFAGNSDVSADTP
+208 FFFVGSHDVTADTP
-222 ENIIAILANLD
+222 EKVIAMLANI
-233 ELFSLNIFLLL
+233 EQLFSLNIFLLL

-250 WGAVRKLPTIP
+250 WGAIRKLPTIP
-261 LMVAAIVIG
+261 LMLLAIAIG
-270 IANAIIFQGFDLGTA
+270 IFNAVTFQGFSLVTA
-285 LTSMLG
+285 LTAMLN

-298 VNAGLGDID
+298 ADAGLSN
-307 VLSDVLTLVN
+307 VTVVSDVLTLVN
-317 RGGMSSMMGVVLLVF
+317 RGGMTSMMGVVLLVF
-332 CAFSFAGT
+332 CAFSFAGA
-340 LALTGGLNVLVELLT
+340 LALTGALNVLVDLLS

-366 ATIVTTFTVVC
+366 ATIVTTITVVC

-394 DMYKRMQLDA
+394 DTYKRMQLDP

-414 GTVIEPLIPWTN
+414 GTIIEPLVPWTN

-437 STLDYLPW
+437 STLDYMPW

-451 GVFFAMIWA
+451 AIFFAMLWA
-460 SSGIGIA
+460 VTGVGIA
-467 KLKATAPK
+467 KAVKEVKQTKTTTQTKAT
-475 EDSDEKQTQD
+475 
-485 KAASTAAV
+485 V

>member
-1 MKKRTVSTPSV
+1 MKNEMVSTPSV
-12 GLALLPIVTMLL
+12 GLALLPILAMLF

-31 VFGLPIESL
+31 IFGLPIESL
-40 LLASAI
+40 LIASAI
-46 VASGV
+46 VASVV
-51 AWKLGYGWD
+51 AWKLGYSWN

-66 IERLAKALPAVFIL
+66 VERLAQALPAIFIL

-103 LKVISPEYLILTAF
+103 LKFISPEYLILTAF

-193 MLWTTIPAFLLASVV
+193 MLWTTIPAFLLAATV
-208 FFFAGNSDVSADTP
+208 FFFAGSSDVSSATP

-233 ELFSLNIFLLL
+233 QLFTLNVFLLL

-250 WGAVRKLPTIP
+250 WGAIRKFPTIP
-261 LMVAAIVIG
+261 LMVTAIAIA
-270 IANAIIFQGFDLGTA
+270 IANAIIFQGFDLSTA

-291 GFNASMF
+291 GFNASMLA
-298 VNAGLGDID
+298 NAGLGDVEVI
-307 VLSDVLTLVN
+307 SDVLTLVN
-317 RGGMSSMMGVVLLVF
+317 RGGMHSMMSVVLLVF
-332 CAFSFAGT
+332 CAFSFAGALT
-340 LALTGGLNVLVELLT
+340 LTGGLKVLVELLS
-355 KGIKGTASLIG
+355 KGIKGTTSLIG
-366 ATIVTTFTVVC
+366 ATIVTTLAVVC

-394 DMYKRMQLDA
+394 DTYKRMQLDP

-445 AIQNYS
+445 AVQNYS
-451 GVFFAMIWA
+451 GIFFAMIWA

-467 KLKATAPK
+467 KLK
-475 EDSDEKQTQD
+475 
-485 KAASTAAV
+485 TAAVKKQNETEKSTTTDVVV

>member
-1 MKKRTVSTPSV
+1 MNNKSITAPPV
-12 GLALLPIVTMLL
+12 GLALLPLIAMIGLL
-24 FLVVGYG
+24 VIGYG
-31 VFGLPIESL
+31 VYGLPIESL
-40 LLASAI
+40 LLTSAVI
-46 VASGV
+46 AAAV
-51 AWKLGYGWD
+51 AWKIGYSWD

-66 IERLAKALPAVFIL
+66 IDRLAKTLPAVFIL
-80 VLVGGLIGSWMI
+80 VLVGGLIGSWMV

-103 LKVISPEYLILTAF
+103 LKIISPEYLVLTSF
-117 LVTSLVSL
+117 LVTCMVSL

-134 GTVGVALM
+134 GTIGVALM
-142 GVATGMDANLA
+142 GIATGMDANLA

-193 MLWTTIPAFLLASVV
+193 MLWTTIPAFILSAVV
-208 FFFAGNSDVSADTP
+208 FFFVGSHDVTADTP
-222 ENIIAILANLD
+222 EKVIAMLANI
-233 ELFSLNIFLLL
+233 EQLFSLNIFLLL

-250 WGAVRKLPTIP
+250 WGAIRKLPTIP
-261 LMVAAIVIG
+261 LMLLAIAIG
-270 IANAIIFQGFDLGTA
+270 IFNAVTFQGFSLVTA
-285 LTSMLG
+285 LTAMLN

-298 VNAGLGDID
+298 ADAGLSN
-307 VLSDVLTLVN
+307 VTVVSDVLTLVN
-317 RGGMSSMMGVVLLVF
+317 RGGMTSMMGVVLLVF

-340 LALTGGLNVLVELLT
+340 LALTGALNVLVDLLS

-366 ATIVTTFTVVC
+366 ATIVTTITVVC

-394 DMYKRMQLDA
+394 DTYKRMQLDP

-414 GTVIEPLIPWTN
+414 GTIIEPLVPWTN

-437 STLDYLPW
+437 STLDYMPW

-451 GVFFAMIWA
+451 AIFFAMLWA
-460 SSGIGIA
+460 VTGVGIA
-467 KLKATAPK
+467 KAVK
-475 EDSDEKQTQD
+475 EVKQTKTTTQT
-485 KAASTAAV
+485 KAIV

>member
-1 MKKRTVSTPSV
+1 MNNKSITAPPV
-12 GLALLPIVTMLL
+12 GLALLPLIAMIGLL
-24 FLVVGYG
+24 VIGYG
-31 VFGLPIESL
+31 VYGLPIESL
-40 LLASAI
+40 LLTSAVI
-46 VASGV
+46 AAAVT
-51 AWKLGYGWD
+51 WKIGYSWD

-66 IERLAKALPAVFIL
+66 IDRLAKTLPAVFIL
-80 VLVGGLIGSWMI
+80 VLVGGLIGSWMV

-103 LKVISPEYLILTAF
+103 LKIISPEYLVLTSF
-117 LVTSLVSL
+117 LVTCMVSL

-134 GTVGVALM
+134 GTIGVALM
-142 GVATGMDANLA
+142 GIATGMDANLA

-193 MLWTTIPAFLLASVV
+193 MLWTTIPAFILSAVV
-208 FFFAGNSDVSADTP
+208 FFFVGSHDVTADTP
-222 ENIIAILANLD
+222 EKVIAMLANI
-233 ELFSLNIFLLL
+233 EQLFSLNIFLLL

-250 WGAVRKLPTIP
+250 WGAIRKLPTIP
-261 LMVAAIVIG
+261 LMLLAIAIG
-270 IANAIIFQGFDLGTA
+270 IFNAVTFQGFSLVTA
-285 LTSMLG
+285 LTAMLN

-298 VNAGLGDID
+298 ADAGLSN
-307 VLSDVLTLVN
+307 VTVVSDVLTLVN
-317 RGGMSSMMGVVLLVF
+317 RGGMTSMMGVVLLVF

-340 LALTGGLNVLVELLT
+340 LALTGALNVLVDLLS

-366 ATIVTTFTVVC
+366 ATIVTTITVVC

-394 DMYKRMQLDA
+394 DTYKRMQLDP

-414 GTVIEPLIPWTN
+414 GTIIEPLVPWTN

-437 STLDYLPW
+437 STLDYMPW

-451 GVFFAMIWA
+451 AIFFAMLWA
-460 SSGIGIA
+460 VTGVGIA
-467 KLKATAPK
+467 KAVKEVKQTKTTTTQTKAT
-475 EDSDEKQTQD
+475 
-485 KAASTAAV
+485 V

>member
-1 MKKRTVSTPSV
+1 MNNKSITAPPV
-12 GLALLPIVTMLL
+12 GLALLPLIAMIGLL
-24 FLVVGYG
+24 VIGYG
-31 VFGLPIESL
+31 VYGLPIESL
-40 LLASAI
+40 LLTSAVI
-46 VASGV
+46 AAAV
-51 AWKLGYGWD
+51 AWKIGYSWD

-66 IERLAKALPAVFIL
+66 IDRLAKTLPAVFIL
-80 VLVGGLIGSWMI
+80 VLVGGLIGSWMV

-103 LKVISPEYLILTAF
+103 LKIISPEYLVLTSF
-117 LVTSLVSL
+117 LVTCMVSL

-134 GTVGVALM
+134 GTIGVALM
-142 GVATGMDANLA
+142 GIATGMDANLA

-193 MLWTTIPAFLLASVV
+193 MLWTTIPAFILSAVV
-208 FFFAGNSDVSADTP
+208 FFFVGSHDVTADTP
-222 ENIIAILANLD
+222 EKVIAMLANI
-233 ELFSLNIFLLL
+233 EQLFSLNIFLLL

-250 WGAVRKLPTIP
+250 WGAIRKLPTIP
-261 LMVAAIVIG
+261 LMLLAIAIG
-270 IANAIIFQGFDLGTA
+270 IFNAVTFQGFSLVTA
-285 LTSMLG
+285 LTAMLN

-298 VNAGLGDID
+298 ADAGLSN
-307 VLSDVLTLVN
+307 VTVVSDVLTLVN
-317 RGGMSSMMGVVLLVF
+317 RGGMTSMMGVVLLVF
-332 CAFSFAGT
+332 CAFSFAGA
-340 LALTGGLNVLVELLT
+340 LALTGALNVLVDLLS

-366 ATIVTTFTVVC
+366 ATIVTTITVVC

-394 DMYKRMQLDA
+394 DTYKRMQLDP

-414 GTVIEPLIPWTN
+414 GTIIEPLVPWTN

-437 STLDYLPW
+437 STLDYMPW

-451 GVFFAMIWA
+451 AIFFAMLWA
-460 SSGIGIA
+460 VTGVGIA
-467 KLKATAPK
+467 KAVKETKTTTQTKAT
-475 EDSDEKQTQD
+475 
-485 KAASTAAV
+485 V

>member
-1 MKKRTVSTPSV
+1 MRDTHSHQKPSK
-12 GLALLPIVTMLL
+12 GLALLPVFTMLV
-24 FLVVGYG
+24 FLVIGYG
-31 VFGLPIESL
+31 VYGLPIEAL
-40 LLASAI
+40 LLGSAV
-46 VASGV
+46 VAAGV
-51 AWKLGYGWD
+51 AWKQGYKWA
-60 DIQNAI
+60 DIERSI
-66 IERLAKALPAVFIL
+66 IDRLAKALPAVFIL
-80 VLVGGLIGSWMI
+80 VLVGGLIGSWMA

-103 LKVISPEYLILTAF
+103 LKVISPEYLLLTSF
-117 LVTSLVSL
+117 LVTCLVSL

-142 GVATGMDANLA
+142 GVAAGMDANLA

-193 MLWTTIPAFLLASVV
+193 MLWTTIPAFLLAATV
-208 FFFAGNSDVSADTP
+208 FFFAGNSDVFASSP
-222 ENIIAILANLD
+222 EKISNILTNLD
-233 ELFSLNIFLLL
+233 ELFTLNIFLVL
-244 PPALIL
+244 PPVLIL
-250 WGAVRKLPTIP
+250 WGAIRKLPTIP
-261 LMVAAIVIG
+261 LMLAAIA
-270 IANAIIFQGFDLGTA
+270 IALVNAVVFQNFSLQAA
-285 LTSMLG
+285 LNATLG
-291 GFNASMF
+291 GFNSSMF
-298 VNAGLGDID
+298 VNAGLGDVTVIGD
-307 VLSDVLTLVN
+307 VMALVN

-332 CAFSFAGT
+332 CAFSFAGA
-340 LALTGGLNVLVELLT
+340 LSLTGGLNVLVDLLS
-355 KGIKGTASLIG
+355 KGIKGTASLIA
-366 ATIVTTFTVVC
+366 ATIATTFAVVG

-394 DMYKRMQLDA
+394 DTYKRMGLDA

-451 GVFFAMIWA
+451 GVIFAMIWA
-460 SSGIGIA
+460 TTGIGIA
-467 KLKATAPK
+467 KIKK
-475 EDSDEKQTQD
+475 EETSAQAQP
-485 KAASTAAV
+485 ASA

>member
-1 MKKRTVSTPSV
+1 MNNKSITAPPV
-12 GLALLPIVTMLL
+12 GLALLPLIAMIGLL
-24 FLVVGYG
+24 VIGYG
-31 VFGLPIESL
+31 VYGLPIESL
-40 LLASAI
+40 LLTSAVI
-46 VASGV
+46 AAAV
-51 AWKLGYGWD
+51 AWKIGYSWD

-66 IERLAKALPAVFIL
+66 IDRLAKTLPAVFIL
-80 VLVGGLIGSWMI
+80 VLVGGLIGSWMV

-103 LKVISPEYLILTAF
+103 LKIISPEYLVLTSF
-117 LVTSLVSL
+117 LVTCMVSL

-134 GTVGVALM
+134 GTIGVALM
-142 GVATGMDANLA
+142 GIATGMDANLA

-193 MLWTTIPAFLLASVV
+193 MLWTTIPAFILSAVV
-208 FFFAGNSDVSADTP
+208 FFFVGSHDVTADTP
-222 ENIIAILANLD
+222 AKVIAMLANI
-233 ELFSLNIFLLL
+233 EQLFSLNIFLLL

-250 WGAVRKLPTIP
+250 WGAIRKLPTIP
-261 LMVAAIVIG
+261 LMLLAIAIG
-270 IANAIIFQGFDLGTA
+270 IFNAVTFQGFSLVTA
-285 LTSMLG
+285 LTAMLN

-298 VNAGLGDID
+298 ADAGLSN
-307 VLSDVLTLVN
+307 VTVVSDVLTLVN
-317 RGGMSSMMGVVLLVF
+317 RGGMTSMMGVVLLVF

-340 LALTGGLNVLVELLT
+340 LALTGALNVLVDLLS

-366 ATIVTTFTVVC
+366 ATIVTTITVVC

-394 DMYKRMQLDA
+394 DTYKRMQLDP

-414 GTVIEPLIPWTN
+414 GTIIEPLVPWTN

-437 STLDYLPW
+437 STLDYMPW

-451 GVFFAMIWA
+451 AIFFAMLWA
-460 SSGIGIA
+460 VTGVGIA
-467 KLKATAPK
+467 KAVKEVKQTKTTTQTKAT
-475 EDSDEKQTQD
+475 
-485 KAASTAAV
+485 V

>member
-1 MKKRTVSTPSV
+1 MNNKSITVPPV
-12 GLALLPIVTMLL
+12 GLALLPLIAMIGLL
-24 FLVVGYG
+24 VIGYG
-31 VFGLPIESL
+31 VYGLPIESL
-40 LLASAI
+40 LLTSAVI
-46 VASGV
+46 AAAV
-51 AWKLGYGWD
+51 AWKIGYSWD

-66 IERLAKALPAVFIL
+66 IDRLAKTLPAVFIL
-80 VLVGGLIGSWMI
+80 VLVGGLIGSWMV

-103 LKVISPEYLILTAF
+103 LKIISPEYLVLTSF
-117 LVTSLVSL
+117 LVTCMVSL

-134 GTVGVALM
+134 GTIGVALM
-142 GVATGMDANLA
+142 GIATGMDANLA

-193 MLWTTIPAFLLASVV
+193 MLWTTIPAFILSAVV
-208 FFFAGNSDVSADTP
+208 FFFVGSHDVTADTP
-222 ENIIAILANLD
+222 EKVIAMLANI
-233 ELFSLNIFLLL
+233 EQLFSLNIFLLL

-250 WGAVRKLPTIP
+250 WGAIRKLPTIP
-261 LMVAAIVIG
+261 LMLLAIAIG
-270 IANAIIFQGFDLGTA
+270 IFNAVTFQGFSLVTA
-285 LTSMLG
+285 LTAMLN

-298 VNAGLGDID
+298 ADAGLSN
-307 VLSDVLTLVN
+307 VTVVSDVLTLVN
-317 RGGMSSMMGVVLLVF
+317 RGGMTSMMGVVLLVF

-340 LALTGGLNVLVELLT
+340 LALTGALNVLVDLLS

-366 ATIVTTFTVVC
+366 ATIVTTITVVC

-394 DMYKRMQLDA
+394 DTYKRMQLDP

-414 GTVIEPLIPWTN
+414 GTIIEPLVPWTN

-437 STLDYLPW
+437 STLDYMPW

-451 GVFFAMIWA
+451 AIFFAMLWA
-460 SSGIGIA
+460 VTGVGIA
-467 KLKATAPK
+467 KAVKEVKQTKTTTQTKAT
-475 EDSDEKQTQD
+475 
-485 KAASTAAV
+485 V